1 MKKNHLSLRRKAY
14 ALMSFAAGV
23 TLFASCAQDGF
34 DEDERWQ
41 SSVTNSTL
49 ESPAADKISISASA
63 DGSQTIISWPV
74 VPGAGG
80 YLCSFYDVSDPENPE
95 VINGVKDSLIDACTF
110 VAPRVEDTNYKFVV
124 QTAGNAELNNTGA
137 SNATAVEFN
146 SFTETYMSIPAG
158 SDIATWFEQNPIP
171 DDAVGKELCFDLEEG
186 AEYTLSK
193 SVDFFNKQVTL
204 RTTNKS
210 NRAKVRLVGAASFRT
225 STGLTLKYIEF
236 NCAEGTEPLIALSE
250 TPDESIKGATGS
262 GDYYNIMKPITIN
275 GCLVENVKGTLFY
288 DGKKKYCVGNL
299 LIDNSVIHLNVDAA
313 GTVYDQSIIDA
324 YNGHVN
330 NFTMQNST
338 VWSTGTGADGLY
350 LVRYN
355 NSGRCDRAGYTA
367 DYVNFKN
374 NTLYNISKTGQLCNY
389 GGLQGRKT
397 SNYTVTDNIFV
408 DCSNKTVARR
418 IVAGR
423 LGDAKANFANNTYMF
438 DGKFEESQAENFS
451 TYDPSGTAIEEDPQ
465 FKDPANGDFTV
476 GGGAQL
482 SKMTGDP
489 RWLPAN

>member
-110 VAPRVEDTNYKFVV
+110 VAPRTEDTNYKFTV

-171 DDAVGKELCFDLEEG
+171 DDAAGKELCFDLEEG

-204 RTTNKS
+204 RTTNKT

-236 NCAEGTEPLIALSE
+236 NCSEGTEPLIALSE
-250 TPDESIKGATGS
+250 TPDESIKGATGK
-262 GDYYNIMKPITIN
+262 GDYYNIMKPIAIN
-275 GCLVENVKGTLFY
+275 GCLVDNVKGSLFY
-288 DGKKKYCVGNL
+288 DGGKKYCVGNL
-299 LIDNSVIHLNVDAA
+299 LIDNSVIHFA
-313 GTVYDQSIIDA
+313 TVTDETAKPEDDA
-324 YNGHVN
+324 YISAYAGHIN

-338 VWSTGTGADGLY
+338 MWNSSTNMAKYML
-350 LVRYN
+350 RYN
-355 NSGRCDRAGYTA
+355 NSGRCDRAGYSA

-374 NTLYNISKTGQLCNY
+374 NTLYNISSDQLCNY
-389 GGLQGRKT
+389 GGLAGRET
-397 SNYTVTDNIFV
+397 SNFTVTDNIFV

-418 IVAGR
+418 IVGGR
-423 LGDAKANFANNTYMF
+423 LGSAKANFANNTYMF
-438 DGKFEESQAENFS
+438 NNEFESVDGSVAG
-451 TYDPSGTAIEEDPQ
+451 YDDSGTAIEEDPQ
-465 FKDPANGDFTV
+465 FANPTEGDFTV